1 MCHYI
6 PEFWKTLKRYNSRA
20 KALFFAKKQEI
31 KILAFLSNGELHN
44 TGRRTK
50 TGADSF
56 SHSKNLNEITYLF
69 DILRNTSYNIHRV
82 IFC

>member
-31 KILAFLSNGELHN
+31 KILAFLSSGELPKLDA
-44 TGRRTK
+44 GLRQ
-50 TGADSF
+50 AQ
-56 SHSKNLNEITYLF
+56 NLFPIQR
-69 DILRNTSYNIHRV
+69 ISMK
-82 IFC
+82 